1 MGTSASIRIRY
12 IRASCVWIE
21 WDGAYILTD
30 PWFAPRMRGL
40 PVFVKPCVRPGALPP
55 LDLVLASHF
64 HPDHFDR
71 RAMRELRHEVAR
83 LVVPP
88 PPPGAL
94 DGVRTA
100 RIAVLGDGSVF
111 EDAEFTIRAI
121 RVLHSGFELG
131 YLIERRGQSVF
142 FGGDARYTEVFA
154 RIGAAHRVDIALLPC
169 GGTEI
174 AGRRIVMNPLDC
186 VQAAIDL
193 RCRSL
198 VPIHE
203 GGEWMSVPPF
213 SRHPG
218 RAAHVADFAARAGA
232 PFRTVVIRP
241 GEAREFGA
249 GGLPVEG
256 A

>member
-1 MGTSASIRIRY
+1 MTASAPIRIRY

-21 WDGAYILTD
+21 WGGAHILTD

-40 PVFVKPCVRPGALPP
+40 PVFVRPCVRAADLPP
-55 LDLVLASHF
+55 LDLVITSHY

-71 RAMRELRHEVAR
+71 RALRELRREPAR
-83 LVVPP
+83 LVVPLP
-88 PPPGAL
+88 PLGAL
-94 DGVRTA
+94 NGVNAGRVGLLDDG
-100 RIAVLGDGSVF
+100 GVF
-111 EDAEFTIRAI
+111 EDEEFRVRAF
-121 RVLHSGFELG
+121 RVRHSGFELG

-142 FGGDARYTEVFA
+142 FGGDARYTDVFA

-174 AGRRIVMNPLDC
+174 VGRRIVMDPLDC
-186 VQAAIDL
+186 VQAALDL

-203 GGEWMSVPPF
+203 GGEWMSVPPL

-218 RAAHVADFAARAGA
+218 RAARVAEFAARARA
-232 PFRTVVIRP
+232 PFRVAVIRP
-241 GEAREFGA
+241 GESRAFGPD
-249 GGLPVEG
+249 GLPVED

>member
-1 MGTSASIRIRY
+1 MTAHAPIRIRY
-12 IRASCVWIE
+12 VRASCVWIE
-21 WDGAYILTD
+21 WGGAHILTD

-40 PVFVKPCVRPGALPP
+40 PVFVRPCVRPGELPP
-55 LDLVLASHF
+55 LDLVLASHY

-88 PPPGAL
+88 PPPGVF
-94 DGVRTA
+94 DGVRA
-100 RIAVLGDGSVF
+100 NRIDLLGDGSVF
-111 EDAEFTIRAI
+111 EDGEFTIRAF

-131 YLIERRGQSVF
+131 YLIERLGQSVF
-142 FGGDARYTEVFA
+142 FGGDARYTDVFA
-154 RIGAAHRVDIALLPC
+154 RIGAVHRVDIALLPC

-174 AGRRIVMNPLDC
+174 VGRRIVMNPLDC
-186 VQAAIDL
+186 VQAALDL

-203 GGEWMSVPPF
+203 GGEWMSVPPL

-218 RAAHVADFAARAGA
+218 RAAHVADFATRLDA

-241 GEAREFGA
+241 GEVRGFGA
-249 GGLPVEG
+249 DGPPRED